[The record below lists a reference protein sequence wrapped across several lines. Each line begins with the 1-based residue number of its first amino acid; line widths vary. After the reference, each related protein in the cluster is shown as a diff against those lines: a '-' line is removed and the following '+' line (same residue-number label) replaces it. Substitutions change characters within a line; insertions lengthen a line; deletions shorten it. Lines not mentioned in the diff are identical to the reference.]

1 MSITMQINKPINKR
15 IVFLSVLAFIVAFYF
30 WIVSRYPALND
41 KAGMMREA
49 PTYDV
54 LTLGPWFKY
63 TAADSL
69 FTKVLYTTLN
79 WYNSNW
85 RGMLFGLVLAGLF
98 LAISKEWK
106 GMSAPT
112 GSSFKDRLKGLLLGV
127 PLGLCVNCAA
137 PVATTLYRSTGSS
150 QLSLSVLLSSPTLNF
165 VVLGMVLSMFPP
177 EIAAPKIVF
186 TLVAVFG
193 AIPFLSK
200 LVATTTPVDQ
210 KAEVSFIKEE
220 SVFDSIKFSTLI
232 FVESFFEVVKKTLPL
247 MLLTGFLAALLIH
260 TVPVESV
267 LQKTEFTFLSAL
279 GAAFLG
285 TLLPLPVAADVL
297 IAQSIFTAGFP
308 PELVSVFLFT
318 LGTFSIYPLLLVGKE
333 MSKKLSV
340 AIFALVVVLGI
351 LSGYTTQYLHPMMMD
366 RSMKMLEHTMAGSD
380 ELTEEVKTESLA
392 LLSVVEAP
400 AYSGKVEYIEGGVV
414 AASIPFST
422 QQSVSTG
429 KHNGFN
435 KMWGS
440 GIGLV
445 PDIVLHDDEI
455 MDPISYGRGIA
466 SGDIDQDGW
475 VDIVYA
481 TRNGP
486 DVYLNNKN
494 GTFSKASVPQELK
507 KYNVI
512 SVALIDFDNTGWP
525 DLYMTTLKS
534 GPIILKNDRKMFQ
547 TITNENM
554 IYLPS
559 PKGAVTIASAFADI
573 NRSGQLSILQG
584 NWYFGNFPT
593 LPVQES
599 AKYVLMKNPVDYRP
613 VLISAPESGSTLT
626 AMFADINKDGHP
638 DAYIGNDFNFP
649 DQVFLNNKSKSFQ
662 LMRKNETLFSGSPK
676 LTMSIDSA
684 DVNNDGEMDY
694 FAVGMSDKR
703 EGTFID
709 GCQGLLKKESIDRC
723 VELARHSK
731 MSFSAKTADEI
742 INSCKEVSSGQGFKS
757 CVSIGMAYL
766 SINLNEKKICDSI
779 PSRFDMAKFTCSRY
793 FARLVG
799 SEKLPNDAADKK
811 DFFRSSGYGYE
822 DDIPQK
828 KTGNVFFLSRN
839 GKHVDVS
846 KQFDME
852 DTGWAWTAKFAD
864 LDNDGWQDIYVA
876 NGFIDYV
883 MKSADKRYFR
893 NQGDGTFK
901 AEQDA
906 FNLGEILPFSAY
918 TFADIN
924 NDGNLDIVT
933 NATMGEPRVYI
944 NKGGGKSI
952 LFELIDM
959 AGNRSCYGCQIK
971 IYYGEHGR
979 KTQMKE
985 LKAGGGYLSF
995 DAPVMHFGLGAEEKI
1010 TALEITW
1017 STGERTT
1024 ISREHSAGRKYRI
1037 VRKKS

>member
-1 MSITMQINKPINKR
+1 MQIKQRINKR
-15 IVFLSVLAFIVAFYF
+15 IAFLSIMACILAFYF

-63 TAADSL
+63 SATDSL
-69 FTKVLYTTLN
+69 MTKVLFTTLN

-85 RGMLFGLVLAGLF
+85 RGMLFGLVLAGIF
-98 LAISKEWK
+98 LAISREWK

-177 EIAAPKIVF
+177 EIAAPKILF

-193 AIPFLSK
+193 AIPLLSR
-200 LVATTTPVDQ
+200 LVKSSAAPA
-210 KAEVSFIKEE
+210 AEVSSPITMEE
-220 SVFDSIKFSTLI
+220 SFFDSIKHSVLLFLES
-232 FVESFFEVVKKTLPL
+232 FVEVIKKTLPL
-247 MLLTGFLAALLIH
+247 MLLTGLLAAILIH
-260 TVPVESV
+260 TVPMELV
-267 LQKTEFTFLSAL
+267 LQSTEFNFATAL

-285 TLLPLPVAADVL
+285 TLLPLPVAADIL
-297 IAQSIFTAGFP
+297 IAQSIFTAGFSP
-308 PELVSVFLFT
+308 ALVSVFLFT
-318 LGTFSIYPLLLVGKE
+318 LGTYSIYPLMLVGKE
-333 MSKKLSV
+333 MSKKLSL
-340 AIFALVVVLGI
+340 AIFALVVVLGVI
-351 LSGYTTQYLHPMMMD
+351 SGYTTEYLHPIMVD
-366 RSMKMLEHTMAGSD
+366 RSMKILEQTMSGTDDLSA
-380 ELTEEVKTESLA
+380 EEKADSLSLLNVK
-392 LLSVVEAP
+392 EAP
-400 AYSGKVEYIEGGVV
+400 PYSGRVEYVEGDVV
-414 AASIPFST
+414 AASVPFST
-422 QQSVSTG
+422 PQSFTAG

-440 GIGLV
+440 GVGLL
-445 PDIVLHDDEI
+445 PDITLHDDEI

-481 TRNGP
+481 TRSGP
-486 DVYLNNKN
+486 EVYLNNKN
-494 GTFSKASVPQELK
+494 GTFSKAALPRELK
-507 KYNVI
+507 KFNVLG
-512 SVALIDFDNTGWP
+512 VALVDFDNSGWP
-525 DLYMTTLKS
+525 DLYLTTLKN
-534 GPIILKNDRKMFQ
+534 GPIILKNDRKVFQ
-547 TITNENM
+547 TVKNENM

-584 NWYFGNFPT
+584 NWYFGNYPT

-613 VLISAPESGSTLT
+613 VLISQPESGSSLT
-626 AMFADINKDGHP
+626 AMFTDINRDGHP
-638 DAYIGNDFNFP
+638 DAYIANDFNYP
-649 DQVFLNNKSKSFQ
+649 DQIFLNSKNNSFQ
-662 LMRKNETLFSGSPK
+662 LMKKGETLFSGSPK

-709 GCQGLLKKESIDRC
+709 ACQALLKKESIDRC
-723 VELARHSK
+723 VELANHSK
-731 MSFSAKTADEI
+731 LNFSAKTADDVVS
-742 INSCKEVSSGQGFKS
+742 SCKEVSQGKGFKS

-766 SINLNEKKICDSI
+766 SINLNEKKMCDSI
-779 PSRFDMAKFTCSRY
+779 PQRYELAKFTCGRY

-799 SEKLPNDAADKK
+799 SEKLPNDAGDKK
-811 DFFRSSGYGYE
+811 DFFRSSSYGYE
-822 DDIPQK
+822 NDIPQK
-828 KTGNVFFLSRN
+828 KTGNTFFLSKN
-839 GKHVDVS
+839 GKYEEVS
-846 KQFDME
+846 KKNGTE
-852 DTGWAWTAKFAD
+852 DTGWAWNAKFAD
-864 LDNDGWQDIYVA
+864 LDNDGWQDLYVA

-883 MKSADKRYFR
+883 MKSADKRFFR
-893 NQGDGTFK
+893 NQGDGSFK
-901 AEQDA
+901 AEQNE

-918 TFADIN
+918 TYADIN

-933 NATMGEPRVYI
+933 NATMSEPRVFV
-944 NKGGGKSI
+944 NKGGGRSI
-952 LFELIDM
+952 MFELVDM
-959 AGNRSCYGCQIK
+959 AGNRSCYGCQVK
-971 IYYGEHGR
+971 IYYGENGK
-979 KTQMKE
+979 KTQLKE
-985 LKAGGGYLSF
+985 LKAGGGFLSF
-995 DAPVMHFGLGAEEKI
+995 DAPVMHFGLGADEKI

-1017 STGERTT
+1017 STGEKTT
-1024 ISREHSAGRKYRI
+1024 VSREHSAGRKYRI
-1037 VRKKS
+1037 VRKKA